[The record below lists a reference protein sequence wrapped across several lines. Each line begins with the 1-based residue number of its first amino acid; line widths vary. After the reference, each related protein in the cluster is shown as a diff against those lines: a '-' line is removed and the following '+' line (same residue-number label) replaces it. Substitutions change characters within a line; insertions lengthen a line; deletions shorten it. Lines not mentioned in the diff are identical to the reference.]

1 MAQNR
6 FYHYFVE
13 GKNEEKIVRILKTDM
28 QLIMPGKVQVFNVVE
43 QGLTKPRIATL
54 KSGTIV
60 VLVFDTDTRNLS
72 TLMKNID
79 FLNKEKTIK
88 EVLCITQV
96 KNLEDEL
103 IRSCDIKQIKE
114 LTGSKT
120 NSEFKHDMLNDSDLI
135 FYKKLY
141 KHNFN
146 FGKFWCMNDEE
157 EYRDIPNDATKIK
170 LL

>member
-1 MAQNR
+1 MAQNKY
-6 FYHYFVE
+6 YHYFVE
-13 GKNEEKIVRILKTDM
+13 GNNEEKIVRILKTDM

-54 KSGTIV
+54 KSGTTV
-60 VLVFDTDTRNLS
+60 VLVFDTDTGNLS

-120 NSEFKHDMLNDSDLI
+120 NSEFKHDMLNDSDLT
-135 FYKKLY
+135 FCKKLN
-141 KHNFN
+141 KHNFD
-146 FGKFWCMNDEE
+146 FDKFWSMNDEE
-157 EYRDIPNDATKIK
+157 EYGDTPNDAIKIK
-170 LL
+170 LR